1 MPNPMNS
8 TMNTKK
14 KALTSGNALNSAFEM
29 RVRRFVMDMYL
40 KILNH
45 IFETMRIEQDLTK
58 KTKCNIA
65 YHERID
71 RVDHCVTFGVVACCK
86 QLRCADEVG
95 IGAHTAQQHHCLEL
109 KESGDKKEK

>member
-45 IFETMRIEQDLTK
+45 IFETMRIERLNSGFNK
-58 KTKCNIA
+58 RKNKCNAA

-71 RVDHCVTFGVVACCK
+71 RVDHCVAFSVVAGCK
-86 QLRCADEVG
+86 QLRRANEVG
-95 IGAHTAQQHHCLEL
+95 IGAHTA
-109 KESGDKKEK
+109 